1 MIGCFCFQRVGMEMC
16 SSDSWHLALYL
27 CTVWILGCQA
37 ILPFLL
43 AGPALGMAIGV
54 TGGAGV
60 HLTGYRNPIYLLL
73 CSPLLCQPVFTV
85 CMCVFVGVI
94 HPRLPLD
101 HHLFLFSPSPQH
113 FNTPWSKPILYYPP
127 SPATNLSLS
136 SPQDQTFQ

>member
-37 ILPFLL
+37 ILPFLH

-94 HPRLPLD
+94 HPRLPNPR
-101 HHLFLFSPSPQH
+101 S
-113 FNTPWSKPILYYPP
+113 
-127 SPATNLSLS
+127 SPAPFQSFPTALQHTLVQTYPLLPTFS
-136 SPQDQTFQ
+136 SN